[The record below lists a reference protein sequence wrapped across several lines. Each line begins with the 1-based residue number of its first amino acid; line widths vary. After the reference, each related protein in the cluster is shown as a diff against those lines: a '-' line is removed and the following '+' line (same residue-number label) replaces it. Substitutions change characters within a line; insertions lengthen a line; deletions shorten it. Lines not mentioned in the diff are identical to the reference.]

1 LVEVNRLIDI
11 EGIGPVYAE
20 KLKQAGAK
28 TTKDLLKLA
37 KTPEDRKKLADSTGI
52 DEHLIL
58 KWANHADLMR
68 IKGIGGEFAELLE
81 KIGVDTVKE
90 LAVRNADKLYEA
102 VEKFD
107 LTTSPIVRRK
117 PSKARIV
124 GWIKQAKRLKPTLT
138 YEEFPSPTS
147 APPVPTL
154 LVPTLKFQA
163 IWIACSA
170 CGAAIPGSSAYCD
183 KCGEKQ

>member
-1 LVEVNRLIDI
+1 MVEVNKLIDV

-20 KLKQAGAK
+20 KLKSAGAE

-37 KTPEDRKKLADSTGI
+37 KTPADRKKLAEATGI
-52 DEHLIL
+52 GEHLIL

-90 LAVRNADKLYEA
+90 LSKRNADNLCEA

-117 PSKARIV
+117 PSKNSIHAWVR
-124 GWIKQAKRLKPTLT
+124 QAKRLKPTLT
-138 YEEFPSPTS
+138 Y
-147 APPVPTL
+147 
-154 LVPTLKFQA
+154 
-163 IWIACSA
+163 
-170 CGAAIPGSSAYCD
+170 
-183 KCGEKQ
+183 

>member
-1 LVEVNRLIDI
+1 MHSHLYFQNGYPTDESALVEVNKLIDV

-20 KLKQAGAK
+20 KLKSAGAE

-37 KTPEDRKKLADSTGI
+37 KTPAARKKLAEATGI
-52 DEHLIL
+52 GEISIL

-90 LAVRNADKLYEA
+90 LRKRNAENLYEA

-107 LTTSPIVRRK
+107 LATSPIVRRK
-117 PSKARIV
+117 PSKANIQA
-124 GWIKQAKRLKPTLT
+124 WIRQAKRLKPTLT
-138 YEEFPSPTS
+138 Y
-147 APPVPTL
+147 
-154 LVPTLKFQA
+154 
-163 IWIACSA
+163 
-170 CGAAIPGSSAYCD
+170 
-183 KCGEKQ
+183 

>member
-1 LVEVNRLIDI
+1 LVEVNKLIDV

-20 KLKQAGAK
+20 KLKSAGAE

-37 KTPEDRKKLADSTGI
+37 KTPAARKKLAEATGI
-52 DEHLIL
+52 GETSIL

-90 LAVRNADKLYEA
+90 LRKRNAENLYEA

-107 LTTSPIVRRK
+107 LATSPIVRRK
-117 PSKARIV
+117 PSKANIQA
-124 GWIKQAKRLKPTLT
+124 WIRQAKRLKPTLT
-138 YEEFPSPTS
+138 Y
-147 APPVPTL
+147 
-154 LVPTLKFQA
+154 
-163 IWIACSA
+163 
-170 CGAAIPGSSAYCD
+170 
-183 KCGEKQ
+183 